1 MDSFLTKRLAAI
13 LAIEAHFPKVSQERM
28 RGFCLIF
35 LASGGA
41 AIVVDDYFFDILQTP
56 PLIGGLLV
64 VLGIYLELFL
74 LRLFANSAY
83 FSGLASKTGGGNYRQ
98 TGITYD
104 VATVIARNPSDLTAA
119 FLSST
124 FGTHIYVRSELT
136 ETDITTWLGSA
147 RRTLPASTLPLSTDR
162 ATTLMDVV
170 ACILTHDTD
179 FVSFLLQ
186 HGITTDSVRG
196 AANLVFTNY
205 YNQKR
210 TERWWSR
217 DILSQRGS
225 LGRTLTLGA
234 WREYVPYTTAVTPIG
249 TDIGAES
256 QHYLTLMGEILQGK
270 RDSNLVMIAPDE
282 ATSLELVA
290 RLQHT
295 LSTGTALGGVNSMSL
310 ITIDHDVILSEHGS
324 TIAIEAVLRNILGAA
339 ERAGNMSIVVSD
351 LTETNSRY
359 LTRGVQFMH
368 ILEEFM
374 TAAQVHV
381 ILITTVEEYGLIRK
395 EALTLIKRCHELVIE
410 PLSAERMI
418 LLLAPTVFR
427 SETAL
432 DTILSYQSLEAI
444 ADIALTYDAP
454 TLHSGQRL
462 LTTVLEQYATQ
473 PIITR
478 DLTLAHLGST
488 LGLPLGPIG
497 DDERDI
503 LLSLES
509 RMQQTIVGQ
518 ERALRA
524 IGSALRRQR
533 ANLTDT
539 TQPFASFLFL
549 GPSGV
554 GKTETAKTIARVYFG
569 GEENMIRLDMSE
581 FAEGGS
587 LARLIGDGNNLG
599 MLERHLAT
607 HPRGLILLDEFEK
620 ASSDVTELF
629 LQILDEGRATTSS
642 GSPLTF
648 RQHMIIATSNAGSD
662 LIARTSHTRALTPVL
677 DSDIIAH
684 IIQKQILPAELIG
697 RFSEVILFDTLSAH
711 DELTIAEQTLVTLIK
726 KVQAQG
732 FGLEFGEGVAA
743 TIVARAH
750 DASFGARPLRH
761 AIEHTIED
769 IVATRIIRGEVKP
782 GDTITISAAEVHG

>member
-13 LAIEAHFPKVSQERM
+13 LAIEAHFPKVSQDRM
-28 RGFCLIF
+28 RGFCLIV

-104 VATVIARNPSDLTAA
+104 VAIVIARNPSDLTAA

-136 ETDITTWLGSA
+136 ENDITTWLGSA

-170 ACILTHDTD
+170 ACILAHDTD
-179 FVSFLLQ
+179 FVNFLQQ

-196 AANLVFTNY
+196 AANLVFTDY
-205 YNQKR
+205 YNRKR

-234 WREYVPYTTAVTPIG
+234 WREYVPYTTAVTPLG

-432 DTILSYQSLEAI
+432 GTILS
-444 ADIALTYDAP
+444 
-454 TLHSGQRL
+454 
-462 LTTVLEQYATQ
+462 
-473 PIITR
+473 
-478 DLTLAHLGST
+478 
-488 LGLPLGPIG
+488 
-497 DDERDI
+497 
-503 LLSLES
+503 
-509 RMQQTIVGQ
+509 
-518 ERALRA
+518 
-524 IGSALRRQR
+524 
-533 ANLTDT
+533 
-539 TQPFASFLFL
+539 
-549 GPSGV
+549 
-554 GKTETAKTIARVYFG
+554 
-569 GEENMIRLDMSE
+569 
-581 FAEGGS
+581 
-587 LARLIGDGNNLG
+587 
-599 MLERHLAT
+599 
-607 HPRGLILLDEFEK
+607 
-620 ASSDVTELF
+620 
-629 LQILDEGRATTSS
+629 
-642 GSPLTF
+642 
-648 RQHMIIATSNAGSD
+648 
-662 LIARTSHTRALTPVL
+662 
-677 DSDIIAH
+677 
-684 IIQKQILPAELIG
+684 
-697 RFSEVILFDTLSAH
+697 
-711 DELTIAEQTLVTLIK
+711 
-726 KVQAQG
+726 
-732 FGLEFGEGVAA
+732 
-743 TIVARAH
+743 
-750 DASFGARPLRH
+750 
-761 AIEHTIED
+761 
-769 IVATRIIRGEVKP
+769 
-782 GDTITISAAEVHG
+782 